1 MTYIVL
7 YRMKN
12 QILFLFLFCLPLGL
26 SAQILKKPKVD
37 FKLSQ
42 NSKKIEVPFEY
53 ENNFIIVNVLF
64 NNFLPLRFIFDTGA
78 EHTILTK
85 REISDLMAINYTRKF
100 SIMGADLTTVL
111 TAYLTQNIDL
121 TMGRF
126 KALNKNI
133 LVLDDDYFKFDEFAG
148 IDVQGIIG
156 ADLFRRYVVKINF
169 KRKIITLYNPT
180 HFNLPSKKYV
190 ELPIEI
196 RRHKPYVTTNVQFA
210 DQTELKVKLLLDTG
224 ASLPLMLHTNT
235 HPNLNLPEKIIRSKL
250 AIGLG
255 GDLEGF
261 IGRTQNLFL
270 KDIVLQETT
279 TYFQDLPDAIDSLQ
293 INSRNGI
300 IGNEILSRFVIILDY
315 INEKVYLK
323 PDKKFKKKFKFDRS
337 GLLLARSG
345 KRMEQFVIY
354 SVIKDS
360 PADHAGIQVGDVIT
374 WCNGWPA
381 SFYTLEGISRKFKKR
396 VGKKITLKV
405 KRDNQKMEFKFKL
418 RNMI

>member
-1 MTYIVL
+1 
-7 YRMKN
+7 MKN
-12 QILFLFLFCLPLGL
+12 QILFLFIFFLPLGL
-26 SAQILKKPKVD
+26 SSQVIKKPKVD

-42 NSKKIEVPFEY
+42 NSKKIELPFEY
-53 ENNFIIVNVLF
+53 ENNFIIVKVLF

-111 TAYLTQNIDL
+111 IAYLTQNIDL
-121 TMGRF
+121 TIGRF

-133 LVLDDDYFKFDEFAG
+133 LVLDDDYFKFDQFAG

-156 ADLFRRYVVKINF
+156 ADLFRRYIVKINF
-169 KRKIITLYNPT
+169 KRKVITLYQPK
-180 HFNLPSKKYV
+180 HFEAPSKKYI
-190 ELPIEI
+190 ELPVEI
-196 RRHKPYVTTNVQFA
+196 KRHKPYVTTNVQFA
-210 DQTELKVKLLLDTG
+210 DQTELEVKLLLDTG

-235 HPNLNLPEKIIRSKL
+235 HPNLDLPEKIIRSKL
-250 AIGLG
+250 AAGLG

-261 IGRTQNLFL
+261 IGRTQKLFL
-270 KDIVLQETT
+270 KDVVLQETT
-279 TYFQDLPDAIDSLQ
+279 TYFQDLPDAIDSIQ

-300 IGNEILSRFVIILDY
+300 IGNEILSRFVVIFDY

-323 PDKKFKKKFKFDRS
+323 PAKKFKKKFKFDRS

-345 KRMEQFVIY
+345 KRMEHFVVY

-360 PADHAGIQVGDVIT
+360 PAEKAGIQVGDVIIR
-374 WCNGWPA
+374 CNGWPS

-396 VGKKITLKV
+396 VGKKIKLKV
-405 KRDNQKMEFKFKL
+405 QRDNQKLEFKFKL
-418 RNMI
+418 RNII

>member
-1 MTYIVL
+1 MAHIGL

-12 QILFLFLFCLPLGL
+12 QILFLFIFLLPLGL
-26 SAQILKKPKVD
+26 ASQTLKNPKVD
-37 FKLSQ
+37 FRLSQ
-42 NSKKIEVPFEY
+42 NSKKIDIPFEY
-53 ENNFIIVNVLF
+53 ENNFIIVNVMF

-100 SIMGADLTTVL
+100 SIMGADLTTILV
-111 TAYLTQNIDL
+111 AYLTQNIDL

-156 ADLFRRYVVKINF
+156 ADIFRRYVVKINY
-169 KRKIITLYNPT
+169 KRKVITLYDPKYFEAPT
-180 HFNLPSKKYV
+180 KKFV
-190 ELPIEI
+190 ELPVEI
-196 RRHKPYVTTNVQFA
+196 TRHKPYIKTNVQFA
-210 DQTELKVKLLLDTG
+210 DKTELEVKLLLDTG

-235 HPNLNLPEKIIRSKL
+235 HPNLDLPEKIIRSKL

-255 GDLEGF
+255 GNLEGF
-261 IGRTQNLFL
+261 IGRTQNLFF
-270 KDIVLQETT
+270 KDVKIQETT
-279 TYFQDLPDAIDSLQ
+279 TYFQDLPDTIDSVQ
-293 INSRNGI
+293 INSRNGM

-315 INEKVYLK
+315 INGKVYLK

-345 KRMEQFVIY
+345 KRMEQFVVY

-360 PADHAGIQVGDVIT
+360 PADQAGIQVGDIIT
-374 WCNGWPA
+374 WCNGWPS

-396 VGKKITLKV
+396 VGKKIKLKV
-405 KRDNQKMEFKFKL
+405 ERDNQKMEFKFKL
-418 RNMI
+418 RNII